1 MILANNIAAFA
12 NVLGSEYPALVIKLA
27 QIPWTSDA
35 DRDNFIYEIA
45 ALDAEQE

>member
-27 QIPWTSDA
+27 QVPWTTDE
-35 DRDNFIYEIA
+35 DRDNFIAEIA

>member
-27 QIPWTSDA
+27 EIPWSSDQE
-35 DRDNFIYEIA
+35 RDTFIYEIA
-45 ALDAEQE
+45 ALNAEQE

>member
-27 QIPWTSDA
+27 QIPFASDS